1 MVIKID
7 LEKAYDRLEWS
18 FIREVLHATNF
29 PQDLI
34 QIIMSCVLSTSTSIL
49 FNGGILDPFLI

>member
-18 FIREVLHATNF
+18 FIKEVLHAANF
-29 PQDLI
+29 PLNLI
-34 QIIMSCVLSTSTSIL
+34 
-49 FNGGILDPFLI
+49 